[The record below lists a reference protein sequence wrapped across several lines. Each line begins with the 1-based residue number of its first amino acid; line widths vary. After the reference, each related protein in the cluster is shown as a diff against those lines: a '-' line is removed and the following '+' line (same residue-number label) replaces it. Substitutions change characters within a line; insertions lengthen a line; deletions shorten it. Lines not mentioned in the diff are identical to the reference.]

1 VASYT
6 AVLIADTAVPAWHD
20 GHRDLPFVFVSSGAS
35 AASGL
40 GLVAA
45 PLAQSGPAR
54 RVAAVAATAELV
66 LSRRM
71 RRRMGLA
78 AETYERGTAGRLM
91 TVAEVLTATGAVVA
105 VAGRRSRIASALAG
119 VALLVGSAC
128 TRFGIFEAGMASAR
142 DPRYTVI
149 PQRERLESAP

>member
-1 VASYT
+1 
-6 AVLIADTAVPAWHD
+6 
-20 GHRDLPFVFVSSGAS
+20 
-35 AASGL
+35 
-40 GLVAA
+40 
-45 PLAQSGPAR
+45 
-54 RVAAVAATAELV
+54 
-66 LSRRM
+66 
-71 RRRMGLA
+71 
-78 AETYERGTAGRLM
+78 M